1 MRYRPTP
8 STSPSDRGPKRTG
21 SALTLMLRPPRRS
34 TTQSPVGVRSRLAWN
49 AETLGSVSRNL
60 QPLADPIRDIT
71 RFIGQTVDCDGP
83 LRNSRATSGNGSR
96 P

>member
-1 MRYRPTP
+1 M
-8 STSPSDRGPKRTG
+8 
-21 SALTLMLRPPRRS
+21 TLRLRPPRKS

-60 QPLADPIRDIT
+60 HPLADPIKDIT

-83 LRNSRATSGNGSR
+83 LRNSRETAGKGSR
-96 P
+96 L

>member
-1 MRYRPTP
+1 MRYRPIP
-8 STSPSDRGPKRTG
+8 STSPSARGAKRTG
-21 SALTLMLRPPRRS
+21 SALTVMLRPPRRS

-71 RFIGQTVDCDGP
+71 RFIGQSVDCDGP
-83 LRNSRATSGNGSR
+83 LRNSRSTSGSGS
-96 P
+96 